1 MKFSCILSLLL
12 FACWAPRAAG
22 QHYLAVK
29 EGEKMSV
36 VVAAHGLSPLVL
48 HGDKLEEVHAMRFA
62 LGQGGE
68 YLPLFVAIRHP
79 EVRTTSLSM
88 DGHDINKEFHLYC
101 ELETAYSLKHVF
113 VVIVLHLGNDSGLFL
128 FEVADLEPR
137 DPRPFNVKVPM
148 DMESQLGSYDLYMFS
163 GGRELFHSLMPMGV
177 ADSAL
182 DRMVRERIK
191 DVKDSA
197 VKPLVGPAPEYPK
210 ALYRKRVDGHAT
222 VSFTIDARGAVGDP
236 VILSASLP
244 EFGESALAAIRLW
257 RFLPK
262 VKHEQPVE
270 SRAEMPFE
278 FTSPKNK

>member
-29 EGEKMSV
+29 DGEKMSV
-36 VVAAHGLSPLVL
+36 VVAAHDISPLVL
-48 HGDKLEEVHAMRFA
+48 HGDKLEQGPCDAIRPR
-62 LGQGGE
+62 QGGE

-79 EVRTTSLSM
+79 DVRTTYLSM
-88 DGHDINKEFHLYC
+88 NGHEINKEFHLYC

-148 DMESQLGSYDLYMFS
+148 DMESKLGATTSICS
-163 GGRELFHSLMPMGV
+163 PAGGNFFHSLMPMGV
-177 ADSAL
+177 MDAAL

-191 DVKDSA
+191 DVKTRRLSRWWA
-197 VKPLVGPAPEYPK
+197 RRRNTPRHSTGS
-210 ALYRKRVDGHAT
+210 GSTAT
-222 VSFTIDARGAVGDP
+222 R
-236 VILSASLP
+236 
-244 EFGESALAAIRLW
+244 
-257 RFLPK
+257 RFRSP
-262 VKHEQPVE
+262 
-270 SRAEMPFE
+270 SMRAEPWA
-278 FTSPKNK
+278 TRWS